1 MTLLDKY
8 ISRSVLLGTL
18 IVTFVL
24 MTLFIFMF
32 FIAELQSVKGN
43 YTALKAA
50 EYSLLANM
58 RVLREL
64 FPMLALVGSL
74 IGLGILANSNE
85 LTVMRAAGI
94 SVGRIT
100 WSVMKIGFWMMLFM
114 ILFSELVVP
123 MSEQYGK
130 QMRAV
135 ALNQKV
141 FVGGKAGLWMRD
153 GDSYVNARTVKSSDR
168 LENVR
173 IYRLDRAGKILFTLH
188 ASYAK
193 FKVDQWVLYGVKE
206 TRFNEQGLTVEHQK
220 KRNWQSSLQPQI
232 VDVVSIA
239 PINLSLPELLK
250 IISHLKLNELNI
262 QRHEVA
268 FWSKIFLPVSTALM
282 VFLAVPF
289 VFGSLRSVAISQRL
303 LNGILV
309 GIGFSLLNEGITRMG
324 VVYEFPAF
332 ISAATPSLVIAIFA
346 WYLFRRIR

>member
-18 IVTFVL
+18 IATFIL
-24 MTLFIFMF
+24 MTLFVFMF
-32 FIAELQSVKGN
+32 FVAELQFIKGN
-43 YTALKAA
+43 YTTIKAA
-50 EYSLLANM
+50 EYSVLANM

-74 IGLGILANSNE
+74 LGLGMLANSNE

-100 WSVMKIGFWMMLFM
+100 WSVMKVGFWMMLFM

-123 MSEQYGK
+123 VSEQYGK
-130 QMRAV
+130 QMRAM

-168 LENVR
+168 LEDVR
-173 IYRLDRAGKILFTLH
+173 IYSLDDGGKMIYTLH
-188 ASYAK
+188 AAYAL
-193 FKVDQWVLYGVKE
+193 FENEQWVLYGVKE
-206 TRFNEQGLTVEHQK
+206 TRFGEQSLSI
-220 KRNWQSSLQPQI
+220 KREFKQIWKSSLRPQI

-239 PINLSLPELLK
+239 PIDLSLPELVK
-250 IISHLKLNELNI
+250 VISHLQLNELNI

-268 FWSKIFLPVSTALM
+268 FWSKIFVPISTALM

-309 GIGFSLLNEGITRMG
+309 GILFFLLNEGITRMG

-332 ISAATPSLVIAIFA
+332 LSAATPTLIVALFA
-346 WYLFRRIR
+346 WYMFRRIR

>member
-1 MTLLDKY
+1 MTLLDRY
-8 ISRSVLLGTL
+8 VSRSVLLGTL
-18 IVTFVL
+18 IATFVL
-24 MTLFIFMF
+24 MTLFVFMF
-32 FIAELQSVKGN
+32 FVAELQYVRGN
-43 YTALKAA
+43 YTALKVA
-50 EYSLLANM
+50 EYSILANM

-74 IGLGILANSNE
+74 LGLGMLANSNE

-114 ILFSELVVP
+114 VLFSELVVP
-123 MSEQYGK
+123 VSEQYGK
-130 QMRAV
+130 QMRAM

-153 GDSYVNARTVKSSDR
+153 GNSYVNARTVKSSDR

-173 IYRLDRAGKILFTLH
+173 IYSLDEGGKMVSSLH
-188 ASYAK
+188 ASYAQ
-193 FKVDQWVLYGVKE
+193 FEVDQWMLYRVKE
-206 TRFNEQGLTVEHQK
+206 TRFSEQGLTVERK
-220 KRNWQSSLQPQI
+220 KKVIWPSSLEPQI

-239 PINLSLPELLK
+239 PIDLSLPELVK
-250 IISHLKLNELNI
+250 IISHLKLNELNV

-268 FWSKIFLPVSTALM
+268 FWSKIFLPISTAVM

-303 LNGILV
+303 LNGILI
-309 GIGFSLLNEGITRMG
+309 GIMFFLMNEGVTRMG

-332 ISAATPSLVIAIFA
+332 LSAATPTFIVALFA

>member
-1 MTLLDKY
+1 MMLLDKY
-8 ISRSVLLGTL
+8 ISRSVLLGTV
-18 IVTFVL
+18 IATFVL

-32 FIAELQSVKGN
+32 FVAELQYINGN
-43 YTALKAA
+43 YTTLKAA
-50 EYSLLANM
+50 EYSVLANM

-74 IGLGILANSNE
+74 LGLGMLANSNE

-114 ILFSELVVP
+114 VLFSEIVVP
-123 MSEQYGK
+123 ISEQYAK

-153 GDSYVNARTVKSSDR
+153 GNSYVNARTVKSSER
-168 LENVR
+168 LQDVR
-173 IYRLDRAGKILFTLH
+173 IYSLDEAGKMRVTLH
-188 ASYAK
+188 ASYAQFEAGK
-193 FKVDQWVLYGVKE
+193 WMLYEVRE
-206 TRFNEQGLTVEHQK
+206 TRFHEQGLTVERLK
-220 KRNWQSSLQPQI
+220 NKVWQSSLQPQI

-239 PINLSLPELLK
+239 PIDLSLPELVK
-250 IISHLKLNELNI
+250 VISHLQLNELNV

-268 FWSKIFLPVSTALM
+268 FWIKIFLPISTALM

-309 GIGFSLLNEGITRMG
+309 GILFFLMNEGITRMG

-332 ISAATPSLVIAIFA
+332 LSAATPTFIVAIFA

>member
-1 MTLLDKY
+1 MILLDRY

-18 IVTFVL
+18 IATFVL

-32 FIAELQSVKGN
+32 FVGELRYVKGN
-43 YTALKAA
+43 YTALKVA
-50 EYSLLANM
+50 EYSFLANM
-58 RVLREL
+58 RVMREL

-74 IGLGILANSNE
+74 LGLGMLANSNE

-123 MSEQYGK
+123 VSEQYGK
-130 QMRAV
+130 EMRAV

-153 GDSYVNARTVKSSDR
+153 GNSYVNARTVKSSER

-173 IYRLDRAGKILFTLH
+173 IYSLDEAGKMLFSLH
-188 ASYAK
+188 ASYAE
-193 FKVDQWVLYGVKE
+193 FAANHWTLYQLRE
-206 TRFNEQGLTVEHQK
+206 TRFTEQGVIVEHHK
-220 KRNWQSSLQPQI
+220 ERVWQSSLQPKI

-239 PINLSLPELLK
+239 PIDLSLPELVK
-250 IISHLKLNELNI
+250 IISHLELNDLNV

-268 FWSKIFLPVSTALM
+268 FWSKIFFPISTALM

-303 LNGILV
+303 LNGIII
-309 GIGFSLLNEGITRMG
+309 GILFSLMNEGIARMG
-324 VVYEFPAF
+324 VVYEFPPF
-332 ISAATPSLVIAIFA
+332 LSAATPTLIIAVFA